1 LLQILVMRKIILL
14 LILLFSFGLFAQ
26 DTLTVLQYNLLNYGN
41 ITSYC
46 NNSNNNIND
55 KDEYLK
61 TIVRYI
67 KPDIFTVNEMGK
79 SPAVHQHLLDKVLNT
94 GGVGYYRK
102 ANFLSVAQSNLV
114 NMLYYNS
121 KKLRFHSHVIAQS
134 YIRDVDVYKLY
145 YYSNDLEQGDT
156 AFVICVVAHLKASD
170 GTTNQNKRKVMA
182 QNTMNFLNGYDDDDN
197 YMMMGDF
204 NLYSEEEP
212 AYLQFLYY
220 SNISLRFFDPLNQ
233 SGPWHNNYTYR
244 NIHTQ
249 STHSESNGCAVG
261 GGMDDRFDFIL
272 ISGNIK
278 NGTKS
283 VKYIPGTYHAVGQ
296 DGKHFNSSIISSPTN
311 TSVPSDVLYALYY
324 NSDHLP
330 VTLKLA
336 VDKTLGINEWK
347 NSDLEEVHMI
357 NPAGNE
363 LKLNLSAK
371 KHTRL
376 QVDIISITGQTLIQR
391 QININPGQTALA
403 IPVSALTPGL
413 YLVRFTDGQSVTV
426 VRKLVKR

>member
-1 LLQILVMRKIILL
+1 MKRFCFILF
-14 LILLFSFGLFAQ
+14 LFLSFGLYAQ

-41 ITSYC
+41 ITGYC

-55 KDEYLK
+55 KDKHLK
-61 TIVRYI
+61 KIINYI
-67 KPDIFTVNEMGK
+67 KPDIFTVNEMSK
-79 SPAVHQHLLDKVLNT
+79 SPAIHQHLLDKVLNT

-102 ANFLSVAQSNLV
+102 ASFLSVAESDLV

-134 YIRDVDVYKLY
+134 YIRDIDVYKLY

-156 AFVICVVAHLKASD
+156 AFVICVVAHLKAST
-170 GTTNQNKRKVMA
+170 GLTNSNKRKVMA
-182 QNTMNFLNGYDDDDN
+182 QNTMNYLNNYDDDNN

-204 NLYSEEEP
+204 NLYSDEEP
-212 AYLQFLYY
+212 AYIQFLYY
-220 SNISLRFFDPLNQ
+220 SNPSLRFFDPINQ

-249 STHSESNGCAVG
+249 STHTESSGCAST

-278 NGTKS
+278 NGSKN

-296 DGKHFNSSIISSPTN
+296 DGKHFNSSLISSPAN

-336 VDKTLGINEWK
+336 VDKTLGMNEWE
-347 NSDLEEVHMI
+347 NSDIEEVRMV
-357 NPAGNE
+357 NPVDNE
-363 LKLNLSAK
+363 LKLFLSVK
-371 KHTRL
+371 KRTDL
-376 QVDIISITGQTLIQR
+376 KVDIISITGRVLLSKQL
-391 QININPGQTALA
+391 PVMAGQTTRT
-403 IPVSALTPGL
+403 IPVSGLPPGL
-413 YLVRFTDGQSVTV
+413 
-426 VRKLVKR
+426 